1 MGEIP
6 RLTDDAEGYGP
17 AGKDFI
23 AHVEIPAEIRVAFQR
38 LQTVYGSRTR
48 EANPLFASRQ

>member
-6 RLTDDAEGYGP
+6 RLNDDAEGYGP
-17 AGKDFI
+17 AGKNFI
-23 AHVEIPAEIRVAFQR
+23 AHVEIPAEIRAAFQR

>member
-1 MGEIP
+1 MRYENVETGIFRKRP
-6 RLTDDAEGYGP
+6 NR
-17 AGKDFI
+17 FI
-23 AHVEIPAEIRVAFQR
+23 AHVEIPAEIRAAFQR